1 MYAAFPCSC
10 IVANILSDLL
20 EPFLVPCLV
29 GAVHWMINHVWRQYL
44 GDTAF
49 TTQLLSR
56 IVVPPSEPTTMHR
69 TVLAIV
75 ADPLNRYLQK
85 FKSGGKAT
93 PPLEKL
99 FTALKPH
106 CEYRK
111 TIYHPCPEL
120 QSWIVAPGSLKQAFH
135 STFQS
140 LISWSASAG
149 INPIQGPSSYTH
161 RQLHITLSIIGASNV
176 LSILLEEIKNQTS
189 DPQGAAAI
197 AVDIATAL
205 ICVPTPG
212 SSLAPTNWMYTSR
225 GGRMALRE
233 ALRLEVDEAAKLMQ
247 TDAVLAETVVRLH
260 RRVEAQL
267 TVSAIALP
275 AQIMPDLDA
284 IGVDA
289 AVAVAAVTD
298 AMDFTTAGGGSGT
311 SGLDL
316 DLSNDTG
323 MGGMDLTGTDG
334 TGGGMDLLG
343 TGSAMNGAD
352 DDDIFAGLDLGGDL
366 DLDGGEW

>member
-1 MYAAFPCSC
+1 
-10 IVANILSDLL
+10 
-20 EPFLVPCLV
+20 
-29 GAVHWMINHVWRQYL
+29 
-44 GDTAF
+44 
-49 TTQLLSR
+49 LLSR
-56 IVVPPSEPTTMHR
+56 IVVGPSAPTSVHR

-75 ADPLNRYLQK
+75 ADPLNRYLQR
-85 FKSGGKAT
+85 FKPGGKVP

-99 FTALKPH
+99 FAALKPH

-111 TIYHPCPEL
+111 TIYYPCPEL
-120 QSWIVAPGSLKQAFH
+120 QSWTVAPGSLKQAFQN
-135 STFQS
+135 TFQS

-149 INPIQGPSSYTH
+149 INPIQGPSSYIH
-161 RQLHITLSIIGASNV
+161 RQLHITLSAIGASNV
-176 LSILLEEIKNQTS
+176 LSLLLEEIKNQTS

-197 AVDIATAL
+197 ATDIATAL

-225 GGRMALRE
+225 GGRMSLRE
-233 ALRLEVDEAAKLMQ
+233 ALGLEADEAAKLMQ

-275 AQIMPDLDA
+275 AQILPDLDV

-289 AVAVAAVTD
+289 AGVAVAAVTD
-298 AMDFTTAGGGSGT
+298 AMDFTTAGDGSGVG
-311 SGLDL
+311 GLDL
-316 DLSNDTG
+316 DLSTDND
-323 MGGMDLTGTDG
+323 MEGMDLIGADG
-334 TGGGMDLLG
+334 TGSGMDLLG
-343 TGSAMNGAD
+343 TGSVMDGAD
-352 DDDIFAGLDLGGDL
+352 DDDIFAGLDLGSDL